1 MIKSSGNYSEKGSG
15 RVLTRLWDQLG
26 HEDIVVQETSQ
37 AIFIGIEALLSNITF
52 LVHHLI
58 ENPEC
63 VDQLR
68 SELDTLDSGQLGH
81 QVWHDPKVLR
91 LPYMVRLSLPPLFL
105 SLMQESGPNILVHK
119 QMV

>member
-1 MIKSSGNYSEKGSG
+1 MQSSGNYSEKDSG
-15 RVLTRLWDQLG
+15 RVLTCLWDQLG
-26 HEDIVVQETSQ
+26 SEDIVVQETSQ

-52 LVHHLI
+52 FIHHLI

-68 SELDTLDSGQLGH
+68 SELDTLGLGQLGH
-81 QVWHDPKVLR
+81 QVWHDPKVLQ
-91 LPYMVRLSLPPLFL
+91 LPYMVRRSLPPIFL
-105 SLMQESGPNILVHK
+105 SLTQESGPNILVHK